1 VSKEADTG
9 EGGKGAVPDSADMPD
24 RDRRQEA
31 DTGTLSAGQAATALG
46 VSERSVRR
54 YIASGRLPAARVH
67 GPKGVEYRI
76 ELADVEAMA
85 GRAAA
90 LEARSVPADEGA
102 DMDRPVSMSAGAGLQ
117 TMQAVLEPLA
127 RELAAYRAELIASRT
142 ERERLQE
149 TIADKDATIERQAED
164 LGAARERA
172 RRAQAEADQVRAQ
185 LQAYTQAEQEKR
197 ETEAYAQA
205 RALLAQSHA
214 RQRAEWKALHRPWWA
229 FWRPG
234 PPRPGGQ
241 DDQ

>member
-1 VSKEADTG
+1 LSKEADTG

-31 DTGTLSAGQAATALG
+31 DTSTLSAGQAAAVLG

-76 ELADVEAMA
+76 EPADVEALA

-90 LEARSVPADEGA
+90 LEARSVPVNEGA
-102 DMDRPVSMSAGAGLQ
+102 DMDSTVATHASAGLQ

-149 TIADKDATIERQAED
+149 TIDGKDATIERQAEE

-172 RRAQAEADQVRAQ
+172 RQAEERAAQ
-185 LQAYTQAEQEKR
+185 LE
-197 ETEAYAQA
+197 
-205 RALLAQSHA
+205 RAVR
-214 RQRAEWKALHRPWWA
+214 RQQRPWWL
-229 FWRPG
+229 RLLG
-234 PPRPGGQ
+234 
-241 DDQ
+241 